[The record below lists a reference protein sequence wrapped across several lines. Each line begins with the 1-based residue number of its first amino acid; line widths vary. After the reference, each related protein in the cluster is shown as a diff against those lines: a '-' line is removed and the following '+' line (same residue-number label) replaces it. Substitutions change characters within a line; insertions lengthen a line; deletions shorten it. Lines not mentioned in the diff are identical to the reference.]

1 MMLLASLPTVLT
13 AAKEVFGVGADLYRY
28 VTKLREAARQD
39 AEWTPEQEAAFDAA
53 LADAGLQD
61 HWRAQE

>member
-39 AEWTPEQEAAFDAA
+39 AEWTPAQEAEFDRV
-53 LADAGLQD
+53 LNEAGLQA